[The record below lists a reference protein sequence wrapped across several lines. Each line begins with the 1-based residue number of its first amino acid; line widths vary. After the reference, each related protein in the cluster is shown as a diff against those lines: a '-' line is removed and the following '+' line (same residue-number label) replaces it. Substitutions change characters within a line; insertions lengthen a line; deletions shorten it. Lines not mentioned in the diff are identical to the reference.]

1 MQLLSIINAE
11 GRKSRY
17 RTADD
22 IERVIRAGYAQGVRH
37 YFITDDDF
45 ARNKNWEAILDR
57 IIELKKKEC
66 SKQASPTNRA
76 RIQHGQRVSSAA

>member
-1 MQLLSIINAE
+1 MQ

-22 IERVIRAGYAQGVRH
+22 IEQLIRASYAQGVRS

-57 IIELKKKEC
+57 IID
-66 SKQASPTNRA
+66 
-76 RIQHGQRVSSAA
+76 